1 MTVPVPPEVI
11 LTLVGFNEAEGPLG
25 ETETAKLTVFAN
37 PARLATPIVEVVDD
51 PGVTARPVGLAE
63 MKKSGCEGSV
73 TFTETVTECES
84 VPS

>member
-1 MTVPVPPEVI
+1 MEAPVPPEM
-11 LTLVGFNEAEGPLG
+11 TLRLVRFNEAEGPLG

-37 PARLATPIVEVVDD
+37 PARLVTLIVAVAND
-51 PGVTARPVGLAE
+51 PGVSARPLGLDE
-63 MKKSGCEGSV
+63 MKKSGCEGCE